1 MSIALC
7 SRGCWRMSA
16 ITVGYAVVV
25 AVHGSDCLRGSP
37 FHPNRRWVGCRS
49 HGRSLDIPPSGR
61 GVSRFRAFGTRFGG
75 GREQVTVLVDQERDA
90 VGGDVLRDYDRPLPL
105 GVVGFGDLTGG
116 DVVHPDRSLLTQVE
130 EDTPECGD
138 GGLRADREGPQAL
151 MVRVIGVQ
159 SGLVTDDERVGDG

>member
-1 MSIALC
+1 
-7 SRGCWRMSA
+7 
-16 ITVGYAVVV
+16 
-25 AVHGSDCLRGSP
+25 
-37 FHPNRRWVGCRS
+37 
-49 HGRSLDIPPSGR
+49 DIPPSGR

-116 DVVHPDRSLLTQVE
+116 DVVHPDRSLLTPVE
-130 EDTPECGD
+130 EATPEG
-138 GGLRADREGPQAL
+138 GGAGLRAYRQGPQAL

-159 SGLVTDDERVGDG
+159 CGLVTDDERVGDGVHGRFLGGLVQYDPFFQGEESASGGGGFDESESVRRWRVG